1 MIKLAK
7 ERLFSLP
14 KPTFNRLYY
23 IIKYDNI
30 QCENYSNN
38 GYISDFLVGLMH
50 IAHD

>member
-1 MIKLAK
+1 MIKLAN

-14 KPTFNRLYY
+14 MLTFNRLYY

-38 GYISDFLVGLMH
+38 GNISDFLVGLMH
-50 IAHD
+50 IVHG